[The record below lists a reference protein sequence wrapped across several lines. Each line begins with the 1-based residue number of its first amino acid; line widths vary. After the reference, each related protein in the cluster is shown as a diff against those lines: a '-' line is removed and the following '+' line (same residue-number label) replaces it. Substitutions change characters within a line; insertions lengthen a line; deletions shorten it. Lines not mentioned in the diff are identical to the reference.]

1 MQFVKFDCCWCNSK
15 ITTLLNKNLKSY
27 KLGLAREINSNYSKF
42 INDKTE
48 KWWVVLILKI
58 DKLYPPI

>member
-1 MQFVKFDCCWCNSK
+1 MTA
-15 ITTLLNKNLKSY
+15 ILNKNVKSY
-27 KLGLAREINSNYSKF
+27 KLGLGIEINPNYSKF

-48 KWWVVLILKI
+48 GRRAVLILKI

>member
-1 MQFVKFDCCWCNSK
+1 MQFVKFDCCWCNFR

-27 KLGLAREINSNYSKF
+27 KLGLGVQINSNYSKF

-48 KWWVVLILKI
+48 RWRVVLILKI